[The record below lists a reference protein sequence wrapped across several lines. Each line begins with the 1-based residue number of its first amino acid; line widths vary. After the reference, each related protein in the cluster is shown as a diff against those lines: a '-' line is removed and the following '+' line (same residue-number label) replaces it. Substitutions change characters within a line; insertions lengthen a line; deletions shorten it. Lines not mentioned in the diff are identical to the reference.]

1 MNVSDVMMEKIMN
14 VNISKYKRKEYPLH
28 KLNSMKS
35 HNIDFTW
42 NYIERF
48 ITLYKNCSKKL

>member
-42 NYIERF
+42 NYIEP
-48 ITLYKNCSKKL
+48 LYKNCSKKL